1 MTKRKGT
8 RAEGWA
14 VINPATGSL
23 DVATVSPTR
32 RSAII
37 NWLVRERRI
46 MIYQHDSDE
55 KIEAL
60 WRTLSPTVDG
70 DFELVEVWIDVH
82 RKAAAGDG

>member
-14 VINPATGSL
+14 VISPDGQL
-23 DVATVSPTR
+23 DVYTVSPTR
-32 RSAII
+32 RAAII

-60 WRTLSPTVDG
+60 WKTLSPTVDG